1 MDKNIVEC
9 FGIAVHCGIE
19 KGEVAEFIH
28 WISKWERATLPV
40 YYETDTMSDESKENL
55 ILAADCQDVK
65 NILLYK
71 IGLNKSV
78 IRQKI
83 KEADERTERL
93 YGRRPEIGNII
104 RFMLASHGGADE
116 REKFQNHMYLR

>member
-1 MDKNIVEC
+1 MNKDIVNC
-9 FGIAVHCGIE
+9 YGIAENCDIA
-19 KGEVAEFIH
+19 KEVDEFIH
-28 WISKWERATLPV
+28 LISKWERATLPV

-55 ILAADCQDVK
+55 IRAADCQDVK

-71 IGLNKSV
+71 IVLNKSV

-83 KEADERTERL
+83 KEADEMTERL

-116 REKFQNHMYLR
+116 REKFQNHMYLQ

>member
-1 MDKNIVEC
+1 MIH
-9 FGIAVHCGIE
+9 AV
-19 KGEVAEFIH
+19 
-28 WISKWERATLPV
+28 
-40 YYETDTMSDESKENL
+40 
-55 ILAADCQDVK
+55 ADCQDVK